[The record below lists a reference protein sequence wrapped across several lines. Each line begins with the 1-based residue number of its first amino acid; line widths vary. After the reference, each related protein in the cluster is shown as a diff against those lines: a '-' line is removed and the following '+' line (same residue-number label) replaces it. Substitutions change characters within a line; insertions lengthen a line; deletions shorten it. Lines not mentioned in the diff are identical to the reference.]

1 MPNIPA
7 SLQAPPGQGGPQGSA
22 PLPNP
27 GGSPGQPKPP
37 GQGGGMNP
45 IQLLLSFLAGAGL
58 DKVVAALSKITQQPG
73 TKGAPKPHGATQAQA
88 AQNPAMSV
96 PPQMA
101 QQMAQGMGGG
111 GADEALNS
119 QMLPMLLALLASKG
133 GSGGTPPGS
142 MGGMQ

>member
-1 MPNIPA
+1 MPNIPSALQSPPGQPGGPSPA
-7 SLQAPPGQGGPQGSA
+7 SGAPPGMA
-22 PLPNP
+22 
-27 GGSPGQPKPP
+27 KPP

-58 DKVVAALSKITQQPG
+58 DKVVAALGKITQQPG
-73 TKGAPKPHGATQAQA
+73 AKGAPKPHGATQAQA

-111 GADEALNS
+111 GADGALNS

-133 GSGGTPPGS
+133 GGGGTPPGS
-142 MGGMQ
+142 MGAMQ

>member
-7 SLQAPPGQGGPQGSA
+7 SLQAPPGQPGGPSPASGA
-22 PLPNP
+22 PP
-27 GGSPGQPKPP
+27 GMAKPP

-73 TKGAPKPHGATQAQA
+73 AKGAPKPHGATQAQA

-111 GADEALNS
+111 GADGALNS
-119 QMLPMLLALLASKG
+119 QALPLLLALLASKG
-133 GSGGTPPGS
+133 GGSQTPPGS

>member
-1 MPNIPA
+1 MPIIPT
-7 SLQAPPGQGGPQGSA
+7 SLQAPPGQGQ
-22 PLPNP
+22 P
-27 GGSPGQPKPP
+27 GGPGPASGAPPGMTQKPP
-37 GQGGGMNP
+37 GGGGMNP

-73 TKGAPKPHGATQAQA
+73 AKGAPKPHGAMQAQA

-111 GADEALNS
+111 GADGALNS

-133 GSGGTPPGS
+133 GGGSATPPGS